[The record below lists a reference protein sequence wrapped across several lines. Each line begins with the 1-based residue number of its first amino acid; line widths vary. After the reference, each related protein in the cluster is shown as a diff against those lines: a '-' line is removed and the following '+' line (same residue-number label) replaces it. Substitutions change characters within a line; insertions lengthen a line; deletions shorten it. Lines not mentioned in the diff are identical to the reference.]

1 MMRAA
6 KFAIALIL
14 ILVVLQL
21 IADDNLMAVFGGIA
35 ENNAIVQTM
44 LENNR
49 ATAPSHEQTTPLAA
63 APQLENHHALHASQQ
78 TQLITATDKF
88 GTTEETIDSSG
99 LFGTMSGAKT
109 ETLSEA
115 QTRTWTDAQAGTQ
128 TEAQTRTWADAQT
141 EALPNVQHKTYSE
154 KYDSVNGIE
163 LTDTPETVI
172 SKKGEPLQ
180 IIRDPD
186 LPYLQT
192 FEYDEMNIGFFD
204 DDLQYVE
211 IPQSSGSLELG
222 DGTNLSLT
230 IDDIYRIL
238 GEPDYTAEDGIV
250 YRDGHR
256 MIKFYVDFSSEQ
268 ISSAHYFH
276 FYSA

>member
-49 ATAPSHEQTTPLAA
+49 TTAPSHEQTTPLAA

-115 QTRTWTDAQAGTQ
+115 QTRTW
-128 TEAQTRTWADAQT
+128 ADAQT

-172 SKKGEPLQ
+172 SKKGEPIQ